1 MKYNKTL
8 IAISAATVMI
18 AAGCSKTF
26 FNRPPVSASTVG
38 TYYQNDAQVQA
49 STNILY
55 AAPWFGFNGKAFL
68 ATSELLGGN
77 CVCYVGTDPEFGAY
91 SNYTEGN
98 ATPAVTSTWN
108 SLFTVVAQANA
119 LLGNLTTSVPATVDK
134 PTLNNAIGEARL
146 LRALAYFYL
155 VRIFGPVPIITNP
168 DTLTNSYATIHT
180 NPVTDVYKF
189 IVQEL
194 KFAESNCT
202 PGVAHTGHVSSGSA
216 SGLLAKVY
224 LYEQNY
230 DSARY
235 EAELVINSG
244 EFGLMGIDFG
254 TGFNDLFKISNNNNE
269 ESMIAM
275 QWSSNAGYG
284 FGNQIQSVVALN
296 STITGTGD
304 GYGELGPSF
313 DLQAAYK
320 AEGDTIR
327 RHATMMLPGEHYPEI
342 DQASGGFT
350 CPLNASPQ
358 GTHAAVKKYVV
369 GTPADNGGLSAF
381 QATSLN
387 TYVLRYAD
395 IYLIEAEAI
404 MGQAANPGTGHG
416 IDTTFSTSDPTALKY
431 FNLIRQRAGIAPVT
445 SFTYRQLINER
456 RLEFA
461 VEGDGWYDLQR
472 IDGFNNPKHPVAEN
486 IESGINKGNSSTGT
500 SANNYTDFVL
510 YPSYIT
516 PTDAQ
521 FLVPIPATETA
532 ADPNLLGAP
541 VPYNFN

>member
-1 MKYNKTL
+1 MKHNKIF
-8 IAISAATVMI
+8 IALSALALMMATS
-18 AAGCSKTF
+18 CSKAF
-26 FNRPPVSASTVG
+26 FNRPPESTSTVG

-68 ATSELLGGN
+68 ATSELLSGN

-91 SNYTEGN
+91 VNYTEGN
-98 ATPAVTSTWN
+98 ATPDVTATWN
-108 SLFTVVAQANA
+108 SLYTVVAQANA

-146 LRALAYFYL
+146 MRALAYFYL
-155 VRIFGPVPIITNP
+155 VRIFGNVPIITNP
-168 DTLTNSYATIHT
+168 DTLTNSYATVHT

-189 IVQEL
+189 ITREL
-194 KFAESNCT
+194 KFAEANCT
-202 PGVAHTGHVSSGSA
+202 PGVAHTGHASSGSA

-254 TGFNDLFKISNNNNE
+254 TGFNDLFKIANNNNK
-269 ESMIAM
+269 ESMIAW

-327 RHATMMLPGEHYPEI
+327 RHATMMLPGEYYPEI

-369 GTPADNGGLSAF
+369 GTPADNNGLTAF

-387 TYVLRYAD
+387 TYVLRYSD

-404 MGQAANPGTGHG
+404 MGQAANPGVGHG
-416 IDTTFSTSDPTALKY
+416 IDTLYSTSDPTALKY

-461 VEGDGWYDLQR
+461 IEGDGWYDLQR
-472 IDGFNNPKHPVAEN
+472 IDGFNNASHPVAQN
-486 IESGINKGNSSTGT
+486 IESGIDKGNSSGGT
-500 SANNYTDFVL
+500 AANNYTDFTI
-510 YPSYIT
+510 YPVYTI
-516 PTDAQ
+516 PTNAQ
-521 FLVPIPATETA
+521 FLVPIPATETV
-532 ADPNLLGAP
+532 ADPDLLEPP
-541 VPYNFN
+541 VPYNF

>member
-1 MKYNKTL
+1 MKHYIKI
-8 IAISAATVMI
+8 IAVSAMSVFI
-18 AAGCSKTF
+18 AAGCSKAF
-26 FNRPPVSASTVG
+26 FNRPPENEPTVG

-55 AAPWFGFNGKAFL
+55 AAPWFGFNGKSFL
-68 ATSELLGGN
+68 ATSELLSGN

-91 SNYTEGN
+91 ANYTEGN
-98 ATPAVTSTWN
+98 ETPSVTNTWN

-119 LLGNLTTSVPATVDK
+119 LLGNLTTSVPASVDK

-155 VRIFGPVPIITNP
+155 VRIYGNVPIITNP
-168 DTLTNSYATIHT
+168 DTLINTYNKVPT
-180 NPVTDVYKF
+180 NPVTDIYKF

-194 KFAESNCT
+194 QFAESNCT
-202 PGVAHTGHVSSGSA
+202 PGVANTGHVSSASA

-224 LYEQNY
+224 LYMQDY
-230 DSARY
+230 TDAKT
-235 EAELVINSG
+235 EAEKVINSG

-254 TGFNDLFKISNNNNE
+254 TGYNDLFKIANNNNK
-269 ESMIAM
+269 ESMIAL

-320 AEGDTIR
+320 TEGDTIR
-327 RHATMMLPGEHYPEI
+327 RHGTIMLPGERYPEI
-342 DQASGGFT
+342 DQAAGGFV

-358 GTHAAVKKYVV
+358 GTHAAIKKYVV
-369 GTPADNGGLSAF
+369 GTPADNNGLTAT
-381 QATSLN
+381 QATSGN
-387 TYVLRYAD
+387 TYIMRYAE

-404 MGQAANPGTGHG
+404 MGLAANPSVGHG
-416 IDTTFSTSDPTALKY
+416 IDTTFSTNDPTALKY
-431 FNLIRQRAGIAPVT
+431 INLIRQRAGIAPVT
-445 SFTYRQLINER
+445 SFTYRQLLNER

-461 VEGDGWYDLQR
+461 VEGDGWYDMQR
-472 IDGFNNPKHPVAEN
+472 IDGFNSSSHPTAQA
-486 IESGINKGNSSTGT
+486 IIGGIDRGNSSAGT
-500 SANNYTDFVL
+500 AANSYTDFTI
-510 YPSYIT
+510 YPTYLAPTNPQFLLPIPST
-516 PTDAQ
+516 ETDA
-521 FLVPIPATETA
+521 
-532 ADPNLLGAP
+532 DPQLLQPP
-541 VPYNFN
+541 VPYHF

>member
-1 MKYNKTL
+1 MKQNKILIVISALTL
-8 IAISAATVMI
+8 IA
-18 AAGCSKTF
+18 AAGCSKAF
-26 FNRPPVSASTVG
+26 FNRPPESTSTVG

-49 STNILY
+49 STNVLY

-68 ATSELLGGN
+68 ATSELLSGN

-91 SNYTEGN
+91 VNYTEGN
-98 ATPAVTSTWN
+98 ATPDVTATWN
-108 SLFTVVAQANA
+108 SLYTVVAQANA
-119 LLGNLTTSVPATVDK
+119 LLGNLTTSVPSTVDK
-134 PTLNNAIGEARL
+134 PTLNNAIGEAHL

-155 VRIFGPVPIITNP
+155 VRIFGNVPIITNP
-168 DTLTNSYATIHT
+168 DTLTNSYATVHT

-189 IVQEL
+189 ITQEL
-194 KFAESNCT
+194 KFAEANCT

-254 TGFNDLFKISNNNNE
+254 TGFNDLFKIANNNNK
-269 ESMIAM
+269 ESMIAW

-284 FGNQIQSVVALN
+284 YGNQIQSVVALN

-304 GYGELGPSF
+304 GYGELAPSF
-313 DLQAAYK
+313 DLEAAYK

-327 RHATMMLPGEHYPEI
+327 RHATMMLPGEYYPEI

-369 GTPADNGGLSAF
+369 GTPADNNGLTAF

-387 TYVLRYAD
+387 TYVLRYSD
-395 IYLIEAEAI
+395 IHLIEADAI
-404 MGQAANPGTGHG
+404 MGKAANPGVGHG
-416 IDTTFSTSDPTALKY
+416 IDTLFSTNGPTALKY
-431 FNLIRQRAGIAPVT
+431 FNLVRQRAGIAPVT

-461 VEGDGWYDLQR
+461 IEGDGWYDLQR
-472 IDGFNNPKHPVAEN
+472 IDGFNVSAHPVAQN
-486 IESGINKGNSSTGT
+486 IESGIDKGNSSGGT
-500 SANNYTDFVL
+500 AANNYTDFTI
-510 YPSYIT
+510 YPVYT
-516 PTDAQ
+516 VPTNAQ
-521 FLVPIPATETA
+521 FLVPIPATETV
-532 ADPNLLGAP
+532 ADPALLEPP
-541 VPYNFN
+541 VPYNF